1 VTSNVTL
8 NAPTVGGGSTIATED
23 IGGVQFQRVKLA
35 LGSSGQDLGDV
46 SGTNPMVVEMG
57 GASVGAFGD
66 LITSE
71 NTPLIQGDFVYG
83 INTQTGVTS
92 VVGTG
97 VADTNAA
104 RLRLQTGT
112 GATGA
117 ATFMSRKSAKYRA
130 GQGVTG
136 RFTKV
141 FTAGAA
147 SSQQIA
153 GFGSTSNGYFFGY
166 NGVDYGILHRNA
178 GADTWVAQGSW
189 NGDKCN
195 GTGASG
201 FTINPAFGNVY
212 QIRYPYLGYGVIT
225 FWVLNPA
232 IGRWLLAHMIQ
243 YPNTTATTQLSNPN
257 LNYFDQVL
265 NTGNTTNIISY
276 AGSYAALLSGSRS
289 FTANPKWAFDNNK
302 TGITAETNLFSLR
315 NATTYNGVENKGML
329 RLNSLSFAVTAN
341 TANLLAVCRL
351 RIGATL
357 GGTATYATI
366 NGTTADNGVTITAGN
381 SIASANTVHTT
392 ATGGTYIFNLSVSG
406 QSNSVVDLAPFDLYF
421 SPGEILTVSG
431 FATASASISASL
443 NWSEDL

>member
-1 VTSNVTL
+1 
-8 NAPTVGGGSTIATED
+8 
-23 IGGVQFQRVKLA
+23 VKLA
-35 LGSSGQDLGDV
+35 LGGAGQDLGDV

-66 LITSE
+66 LLTSE

-97 VADTNAA
+97 VADTNAG
-104 RLRLQTGT
+104 RLRLQTGI

-147 SSQQIA
+147 SSQQVA
-153 GFGSTSNGYFFGY
+153 GFGTTSNGYFFGY

-178 GADTWVAQGSW
+178 GADTWIAQGSW

-195 GTGASG
+195 GTGPSA
-201 FTINPAFGNVY
+201 FTIAPTLGNVY

-225 FWVLNPA
+225 FWILNPA
-232 IGRWLLAHMIQ
+232 TGRWLLAHMIQ
-243 YPNTTATTQLSNPN
+243 YPNTTTAVQISNPN
-257 LNYFDQVL
+257 LNYYDQVI

-276 AGSYAALLSGSRS
+276 TGSIAALLSGVRS

-329 RLNSLSFAVTAN
+329 RLNSLSFAATAN
-341 TANLLAVCRL
+341 TANLLVVCRL

-392 ATGGTYIFNLSVSG
+392 ATGGTYIFNMSVSG
-406 QSNSVVDLAPFDLYF
+406 QSNLIVDLAPFDLYV

-431 FATASASISASL
+431 FATASASISASI

>member
-1 VTSNVTL
+1 MTSNVTL

-35 LGSSGQDLGDV
+35 LGGAGQDLGDV

-83 INTQTGVTS
+83 INTQTGVTAI
-92 VVGTG
+92 VTTG
-97 VADTNAA
+97 VADTDAG

-112 GATGA
+112 GAAGA
-117 ATFMSRKSAKYRA
+117 ALFTSRKSAKYRA

-147 SSQQIA
+147 NSQQIA
-153 GFGSTSNGYFFGY
+153 GFGTTSNGYFVGY
-166 NGVDYGILHRNA
+166 NGNAFGILHRNA
-178 GADTWVAQGSW
+178 GADTWIAQTAW
-189 NGDKCN
+189 NGDRCN
-195 GTGASG
+195 GAGPSA

-225 FWVLNPA
+225 FWILHPA
-232 IGRWLLAHMIQ
+232 TGRWLLAHVIQ
-243 YPNTTATTQLSNPN
+243 YPNTTTATQISNPN
-257 LNYFDQVL
+257 LNYYDQVV
-265 NTGNTTNIISY
+265 NTGNTSNIISY
-276 AGSYAALLSGSRS
+276 TGSIAALLSGVRS
-289 FTANPKWAFDNNK
+289 FTANPKWSFDNTK
-302 TGITAETNLFSLR
+302 TTITAETNLLSLR
-315 NATTYNGVENKGML
+315 CATTYNGVENKGML
-329 RLNSLSFAVTAN
+329 RLNSLSFASAGAIT
-341 TANLLAVCRL
+341 TTAVCRL

-357 GGTATYATI
+357 GGTATYVTI

-381 SIASANTVHTT
+381 SIASENTLHTT
-392 ATGGTYIFNLSVSG
+392 ATGGTYIFNICVAGGSNIIIDLS
-406 QSNSVVDLAPFDLYF
+406 PYDLYVA
-421 SPGEILTVSG
+421 PTEILTVSG
-431 FATASASISASL
+431 FSSGIATLTAGIS
-443 NWSEDL
+443 WTEDI